1 MIKVPKELN
10 TAYNPKTTEERIYK
24 LWEKSGFFNPDNL
37 KNAKKPFTITIPPPN
52 ITGTLHMGHALNI
65 VIQDILIRFKRMAG
79 FKTLWVP
86 GTDHAGIATQS
97 MVEKKL
103 KKEGKTRLD
112 LGREKFVEEIWKWKN
127 EYGNKILD
135 QLKRL
140 GASCD
145 WSRAR
150 FTMDKDYSAA
160 VLEAFVQYYNQGWI
174 YRGERVV
181 NWCPRCQTSLSDLEL
196 EYKKEKGKLYYIK
209 YPLVQTTNYKLQ
221 TLKLG
226 DSNKVQLGENVLAF
240 GSPLGNF
247 PNTVSEGIISGLHR
261 KIKAETDLKPGKDT
275 LKEMIQTDA
284 AINPGNSGGPLINM
298 KGEVIGIN
306 TVAVANAEN
315 ISLAIPI
322 NPIKKFLKTSKH
334 NR

>member
-1 MIKVPKELN
+1 MQNNFVKIIKKAMPAVVSIVVSE
-10 TAYNPKTTEERIYK
+10 
-24 LWEKSGFFNPDNL
+24 NL
-37 KNAKKPFTITIPPPN
+37 KEIPKNLIT
-52 ITGTLHMGHALNI
+52 LAA
-65 VIQDILIRFKRMAG
+65 Q
-79 FKTLWVP
+79 
-86 GTDHAGIATQS
+86 
-97 MVEKKL
+97 KKL
-103 KKEGKTRLD
+103 KKITDNNGDIEVGGGSGFIVDKSGLIATSKHIVADPKTNYTIITND
-112 LGREKFVEEIWKWKN
+112 
-127 EYGNKILD
+127 NKKHKAKVIFRSPHNDIAL
-135 QLKRL
+135 LKL
-140 GASCD
+140 
-145 WSRAR
+145 
-150 FTMDKDYSAA
+150 
-160 VLEAFVQYYNQGWI
+160 
-174 YRGERVV
+174 
-181 NWCPRCQTSLSDLEL
+181 
-196 EYKKEKGKLYYIK
+196 
-209 YPLVQTTNYKLQ
+209 QTTNYKLQ

>member
-1 MIKVPKELN
+1 MQNNFVKIIKKAMPAVVSIVVSE
-10 TAYNPKTTEERIYK
+10 
-24 LWEKSGFFNPDNL
+24 NL
-37 KNAKKPFTITIPPPN
+37 KEIPKNLITP
-52 ITGTLHMGHALNI
+52 AA
-65 VIQDILIRFKRMAG
+65 Q
-79 FKTLWVP
+79 
-86 GTDHAGIATQS
+86 
-97 MVEKKL
+97 KKL
-103 KKEGKTRLD
+103 KKIADNNGDIEVGGGSGFIIDKSGLIATSKHIVADPKTNYTIITND
-112 LGREKFVEEIWKWKN
+112 
-127 EYGNKILD
+127 NKKHKAKVIFRSPHNDIAL
-135 QLKRL
+135 LKL
-140 GASCD
+140 
-145 WSRAR
+145 
-150 FTMDKDYSAA
+150 
-160 VLEAFVQYYNQGWI
+160 
-174 YRGERVV
+174 
-181 NWCPRCQTSLSDLEL
+181 
-196 EYKKEKGKLYYIK
+196 
-209 YPLVQTTNYKLQ
+209 QTTNYKLQ